1 MTIELSPEQ
10 QRVYTNLVKLAC
22 EIEGAMAIVVV
33 SDEPAQI
40 KCAIDNRLPYLANLP
55 KMMEGAVAI
64 HDWAK
69 GEVAKEMLADNRL
82 YEAKQAIQI
91 RYIEGRIAKYSALY
105 ERINSLHSTLK
116 LSIEGLR
123 SLLSYEKQFSFQ
135 PQK

>member
-1 MTIELSPEQ
+1 MTIELNPEQ
-10 QRVYTNLVKLAC
+10 QKVYTNLVQLAC

-91 RYIEGRIAKYSALY
+91 RYIEGRIAKFTALY
-105 ERINSLHSTLK
+105 ERINSLHSALK

-123 SLLSYEKQFSFQ
+123 SLLSFQKQFSFQ
-135 PQK
+135 K

>member
-69 GEVAKEMLADNRL
+69 GEVAKEMIADNRL
-82 YEAKQAIQI
+82 YEAKQAIQL

-105 ERINSLHSTLK
+105 ERINSLHSALK

>member
-105 ERINSLHSTLK
+105 ERINSLHSALK